1 MAGDRV
7 RFDANQIR
15 WHMGFD
21 YNSLLMASGAAGV
34 ALCFTLMSSWLRER
48 GSTFLLTWAA
58 CIAIIIAAIVVF
70 SVFHSTVN
78 VWHSMLAGVLLT
90 SAFAISYGGFTQ
102 FSTGRFETGRV
113 VVLALISAAPIAVS
127 AALGLDGLSFLFI
140 NLMSALLLGF
150 CGHQY
155 WTARAESPGPITAIA
170 ALHAM
175 LAVSYVFCVFAIAVE
190 TPLYLHGQVPD
201 NWAEALNLMVSVIAL
216 TGIGGLFVTV
226 HQERISRRHRHASLI
241 DPLTGLSNRRALF
254 ERFPEGQV
262 PQGAGLIVFDLDD
275 FKGLN
280 DRHGHGFGDMVLRGF
295 ARMLEDNCR
304 GEDMAVRLGGEEFVL
319 VLPESSASHALA
331 LAERIR
337 SAMGRS
343 THAIDGEPVIC
354 TVSAGVAV
362 AEKPGLSLDTLIRK
376 ADNALYLSKRSGRN
390 RVSQTTSSA
399 A

>member
-1 MAGDRV
+1 
-7 RFDANQIR
+7 
-15 WHMGFD
+15 MGFD
-21 YNSLLMASGAAGV
+21 CNSLLMASGAAGV

-58 CIAIIIAAIVVF
+58 CIGIIIAAIVVF
-70 SVFHSTVN
+70 AVFQSTVN
-78 VWHSMLAGVLLT
+78 VWHLTLAGVLLT

-102 FSTGRFETGRV
+102 FTTGRFETGRV
-113 VVLALISAAPIAVS
+113 AALALISAAPIVAS
-127 AALGLDGLSFLFI
+127 AALGLDGLSYIFI

-150 CGHQY
+150 CAYQY
-155 WTARAESPGPITAIA
+155 WNARAESPGPITAIA

-175 LAVSYVFCVFAIAVE
+175 LALSYVLCVFAIAVE
-190 TPLYLHGQVPD
+190 TPLYLGGRAPN
-201 NWAEALNLMVSVIAL
+201 NWAEVLNLMVSVIAL
-216 TGIGGLFVTV
+216 TGIGGLCITV
-226 HQERISRRHRHASLI
+226 HQERISRRHRDASLI

-254 ERFPEGQV
+254 ERFPQGQV

-280 DRHGHGFGDMVLRGF
+280 DRHGHGFGDKVLCSF
-295 ARMLEDNCR
+295 ARMIEDNCR

-319 VLPESSASHALA
+319 VLPESSTSHALA

-337 SAMGRS
+337 NAMGRT

-362 AEKPGLSLDTLIRK
+362 AERPGLSLDTLIRK
-376 ADNALYLSKRSGRN
+376 ADNALYLSKRLGRN

>member
-1 MAGDRV
+1 MLGLVPTQTRFAGT
-7 RFDANQIR
+7 
-15 WHMGFD
+15 MGFD
-21 YNSLLMASGAAGV
+21 YNSLLMASGAAGI

-48 GSTFLLTWAA
+48 TSTFLLTWAM

-78 VWHSMLAGVLLT
+78 VLHSTLAGVLLT

-102 FSTGRFETGRV
+102 FSTGRFAGGPVAVLV
-113 VVLALISAAPIAVS
+113 VVGAAPIVVS
-127 AALGLDGLSFLFI
+127 SAFGFDGLSFVFI
-140 NLMSALLLGF
+140 NLMSALLLGV
-150 CGHQY
+150 CGYRY

-175 LAVSYVFCVFAIAVE
+175 LALSFLLCVIVLAAE
-190 TPLYLHGQVPD
+190 TPLYLDGQVPD

-226 HQERISRRHRHASLI
+226 HQERISRRHRDASLI

-254 ERFPEGQV
+254 ERFPDGHVPEGT
-262 PQGAGLIVFDLDD
+262 GLIVFDLDD
-275 FKGLN
+275 FKGIN
-280 DRHGHGFGDMVLRGF
+280 DRHGHTFGDTVLRSF
-295 ARMLEDNCR
+295 ARMIEENCR
-304 GEDMAVRLGGEEFVL
+304 GDDIAVRLGGEEFVL
-319 VLPESSASHALA
+319 VLPQSSSTHALA

-337 SAMGRS
+337 SIMGRMV
-343 THAIDGEPVIC
+343 HPMDDQPVTC

-390 RVSQTTSSA
+390 RVSQTTSTA

>member
-1 MAGDRV
+1 
-7 RFDANQIR
+7 
-15 WHMGFD
+15 MGFD

-48 GSTFLLTWAA
+48 GSIFLLTWAA
-58 CIAIIIAAIVVF
+58 CIAIIIAAIVAF
-70 SVFHSTVN
+70 SVFHNTVN
-78 VWHSMLAGVLLT
+78 VLHSMLAGVLLT

-102 FSTGRFETGRV
+102 FSTGRFETARV
-113 VVLALISAAPIAVS
+113 ALLGVVSAAPIIVS
-127 AALGLDGLSFLFI
+127 GALGFDGLSFVFI

-150 CGHQY
+150 CGYQY
-155 WTARAESPGPITAIA
+155 WTVRAESPGPITAIA
-170 ALHAM
+170 ALHWM
-175 LAVSYVFCVFAIAVE
+175 LTASYVFCVVAVALE
-190 TPLYLHGQVPD
+190 TPLYLNGRVPD

-226 HQERISRRHRHASLI
+226 HQERISRRHRDASLI

-254 ERFPEGQV
+254 ERFSEGHV
-262 PQGAGLIVFDLDD
+262 PQGTGLVVLDLDD

-280 DRHGHGFGDMVLRGF
+280 DRHGHAFGDTVLRSF
-295 ARMLEDNCR
+295 ARLLVENCR

-319 VLPESSASHALA
+319 VLPGSSTTQALA
-331 LAERIR
+331 LAERVR
-337 SAMGRS
+337 SAMGRMIH
-343 THAIDGEPVIC
+343 TADAQPVTC

-362 AEKPGLSLDTLIRK
+362 AERPGLSLDSLIRK

-390 RVSQTTSSA
+390 RVSQTTSTA